1 MVVDDISGREERRVW
16 LKKVWGILV
25 LHRRRTQPPMV
36 HIPSKPPGKCET
48 TPILM
53 SIVSVL

>member
-1 MVVDDISGREERRVW
+1 MVVDDISGKKKCGVW

-36 HIPSKPPGKCET
+36 NIPSKPPGKC
-48 TPILM
+48 
-53 SIVSVL
+53 